1 MNWWGS
7 QDQMEEINKAHS
19 IEILEE
25 VWRRENFEMTLSAS
39 TPWPRG
45 RDHQQQETGSGDM
58 LVWTNPEDLLKDKS
72 QHLDK

>member
-1 MNWWGS
+1 
-7 QDQMEEINKAHS
+7 MEEINKAHS

-39 TPWPRG
+39 TLWPRG

-58 LVWTNPEDLLKDKS
+58 LV
-72 QHLDK
+72 